1 MLTRPAYYFHATLS
15 RLRRNPVLTAMMVC
29 SLVFGISTLI
39 AGIKVWRVSYTCTMA
54 QMSAAPSVVQDVMDG
69 AGRSE
74 LLVRQPAR
82 ADLDIGVRQTDS
94 DSALARKVASACP
107 CAAAA
112 EWHWKP
118 I

>member
-1 MLTRPAYYFHATLS
+1 MMTRPAYYFHAALS

-39 AGIKVWRVSYTCTMA
+39 AGIKVWRVSYACTVA
-54 QMSAAPSVVQDVMDG
+54 PAPPSVVQEVMDG

-74 LLVRQPAR
+74 LLMRQAAQ
-82 ADLDIGVRQTDS
+82 ADLDMGVRQTDS